1 MSISWR
7 RRRGVAGM
15 PRMLA
20 VQFRLA
26 LSLTALVLSTGSGF
40 AGNTNSTNSNAT
52 TSTSTAGSTSSSGAS
67 SVNAGNAQSITYN
80 DPAIPTN
87 TTVNN
92 VPNVYAPGLAAAGS
106 EVCLGSISG
115 GGAGAGFGVT
125 IGGTFVDRECQL
137 RLNARTLAVLGYPKA
152 ARETMCLDPDV
163 RQAMAAAGTPC
174 AADAYAASARYGE
187 AAPTSQTAAVNPFSA
202 LGAALFGRQASAPQA
217 SAPQTYAQQ
226 TSAPQTYA
234 QQTSA
239 PQTYAQETSAPP
251 SLNTNPFAPPPP
263 APAAQQAAAPEA
275 AAPSQTAMAN
285 PAPGPTARAKS
296 TQTATANPGKS
307 KAHAKTMAV
316 AQAAPVQSAP
326 VQSAPVQDQPAQAAA
341 ESPDPSSDDAHP
353 GCHKEYQLFRG
364 WYEKC
369 PE

>member
-7 RRRGVAGM
+7 RGRGVAGM

-40 AGNTNSTNSNAT
+40 AGNTNSTNST

-106 EVCLGSISG
+106 EVCLGSVSA

-125 IGGTFVDRECQL
+125 IGGTFVDKECQL

-187 AAPTSQTAAVNPFSA
+187 ATPTSETAAVNPFSA

-239 PQTYAQETSAPP
+239 P

-263 APAAQQAAAPEA
+263 APAAQQAAAPES
-275 AAPSQTAMAN
+275 AAPNQTAMAN
-285 PAPGPTARAKS
+285 PTPGPTARAKS
-296 TQTATANPGKS
+296 TQTAMANPGKS
-307 KAHAKTMAV
+307 KVHVKTVAV

>member
-1 MSISWR
+1 MVRKS
-7 RRRGVAGM
+7 GVVGM
-15 PRMLA
+15 DRILA
-20 VQFRLA
+20 VRFA
-26 LSLTALVLSTGSGF
+26 LSLTALVLTAGSGF
-40 AGNTNSTNSNAT
+40 AGSTNNNSS
-52 TSTSTAGSTSSSGAS
+52 TSSSTAGSTSNSGAS
-67 SVNAGNAQSITYN
+67 SVNAGNAQSINFN

-106 EVCLGSISG
+106 EVCLGSVSA
-115 GGAGAGFGVT
+115 GGAGAGIGVT

-152 ARETMCLDPDV
+152 ARETMCLDADV

-174 AADAYAASARYGE
+174 AADAYAASVRYGE

-202 LGAALFGRQASAPQA
+202 LGAALFGRQASAPHA
-217 SAPQTYAQQ
+217 SAPQAYAQQ
-226 TSAPQTYA
+226 TYVP
-234 QQTSA
+234 QTSA
-239 PQTYAQETSAPP
+239 PH
-251 SLNTNPFAPPPP
+251 SLNINPFAPPAPEE
-263 APAAQQAAAPEA
+263 PAAQQAAAPEA
-275 AAPSQTAMAN
+275 VAPSQTAMAN
-285 PAPGPTARAKS
+285 PAPGQTARAS
-296 TQTATANPGKS
+296 QTAMANPGKS
-307 KAHAKTMAV
+307 KAHAKTVAV

-326 VQSAPVQDQPAQAAA
+326 VQNQPAQPAAA
-341 ESPDPSSDDAHP
+341 SPDPTSDDGHP